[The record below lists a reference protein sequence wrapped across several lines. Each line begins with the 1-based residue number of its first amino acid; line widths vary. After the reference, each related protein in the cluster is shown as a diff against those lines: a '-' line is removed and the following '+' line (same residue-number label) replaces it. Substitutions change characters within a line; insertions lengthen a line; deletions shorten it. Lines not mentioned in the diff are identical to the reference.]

1 MEAVIG
7 SLHYLY
13 NTRWRGLA
21 ELLILVERA
30 MRRPRMWD
38 KRQNV
43 SPAPFLFPHTSS
55 LTAEAGGAGRQRKKL
70 SMSKPFK
77 LFMKNVDALFTDCE
91 FAEYIAQFHT
101 LLSDSEKRGF
111 EFQKKSKRYPLLSSK
126 DNTEKRKETA
136 YHLRRTIYSSYIKDL
151 YEEVCL
157 YLVRTMEII
166 VSGNKNNFEISRV
179 LGGSKVTITPKQ
191 IIEMGTYEQIVQF
204 MMKQLFQIMESVQKE
219 NEGKVELN
227 IIKQYKNKFKL
238 SINQNYIDN
247 AMPFLKL
254 RHVLVHSDG
263 VPEESFIKEFPQFKP
278 PKDKRRIQLTH
289 EIIKEAYD
297 NITKL
302 IQVID
307 IELETKKLV

>member
-1 MEAVIG
+1 
-7 SLHYLY
+7 
-13 NTRWRGLA
+13 
-21 ELLILVERA
+21 
-30 MRRPRMWD
+30 
-38 KRQNV
+38 
-43 SPAPFLFPHTSS
+43 
-55 LTAEAGGAGRQRKKL
+55 
-70 SMSKPFK
+70 
-77 LFMKNVDALFTDCE
+77 
-91 FAEYIAQFHT
+91 
-101 LLSDSEKRGF
+101 
-111 EFQKKSKRYPLLSSK
+111 
-126 DNTEKRKETA
+126 
-136 YHLRRTIYSSYIKDL
+136 
-151 YEEVCL
+151 
-157 YLVRTMEII
+157 
-166 VSGNKNNFEISRV
+166 
-179 LGGSKVTITPKQ
+179 
-191 IIEMGTYEQIVQF
+191 MGTYEQIVQF